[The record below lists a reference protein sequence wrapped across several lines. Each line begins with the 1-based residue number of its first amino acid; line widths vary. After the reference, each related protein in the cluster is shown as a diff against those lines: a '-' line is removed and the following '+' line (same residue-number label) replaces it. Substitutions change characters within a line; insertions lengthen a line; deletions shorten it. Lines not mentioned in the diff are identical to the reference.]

1 MEEVLGTP
9 FPNIPIALHLLW
21 RIDTLL
27 LNLGLTLIL
36 SAYYF
41 NSYPI
46 YQPDHLTS
54 TSENNIAHRPNQP
67 SRWLWL
73 VWAVVAFLHICVS
86 LVWKVV
92 GRVGI
97 GAVTWGVSLTSP
109 TYPRIRSPDGT
120 LEQADAQGLIV
131 SLGSVFAGLG
141 GWGGLV

>member
-46 YQPDHLTS
+46 YHPDHLHPEFDHAS
-54 TSENNIAHRPNQP
+54 AAPRPNTP
-67 SRWLWL
+67 SKWLWL

-97 GAVTWGVSLTSP
+97 GAVTWGVSTLHSS
-109 TYPRIRSPDGT
+109 YRRICRTELMRRD
-120 LEQADAQGLIV
+120 
-131 SLGSVFAGLG
+131 
-141 GWGGLV
+141 

>member
-1 MEEVLGTP
+1 M
-9 FPNIPIALHLLW
+9 LW

-46 YQPDHLTS
+46 YQPDHLPGNYDAAHS
-54 TSENNIAHRPNQP
+54 IAHRPNEP

-97 GAVTWGVSLTSP
+97 GAVTWGVS
-109 TYPRIRSPDGT
+109 I
-120 LEQADAQGLIV
+120 
-131 SLGSVFAGLG
+131 
-141 GWGGLV
+141 